1 MKKATG
7 LLAALCLLFLGSCVA
22 SAQEAADE
30 TMAPPKVLVIQREY
44 LKPGKSGSLHEK
56 SESAFVRAM
65 AAAKWPTHY
74 FAADSLSGP
83 SRALFFVGYPSFEA
97 WEKDNLATQN
107 NATLSAALDRASIAD
122 GELLTSY
129 ESSAYLYR
137 PDLSL
142 RPNSVDVRNMR
153 YFEITHFV
161 VRPGH
166 QHEWDALVKMYSS
179 GFEKSVPHAHWATF
193 ESMYGANNGGV
204 FIVFNLMRSLAE
216 VDQSLGDD
224 KQFMS
229 GMSESDRKKLGE
241 LEASC
246 VESVQTNLFVFNPK
260 MSYPSEEWIKADPFW
275 KPKATALAAKPAQ

>member
-1 MKKATG
+1 MKKIIG
-7 LLAALCLLFLGSCVA
+7 LSAALCLLFLGSAIA

-30 TMAPPKVLVIQREY
+30 AMAPPKVLVINREY

-56 SESAFVRAM
+56 TESAFVRAVT
-65 AAAKWPTHY
+65 AAKWPTHY

-97 WEKDNLATQN
+97 WEKDNMATGK

-129 ESSAYLYR
+129 ETSAYVYR
-137 PDLSL
+137 DDLSL
-142 RPNSVDVRNMR
+142 RAGSVVIAHMR
-153 YFEITHFV
+153 YFEITRFV

-166 QHEWDALVKMYSS
+166 GHEWDALVKMYTS
-179 GFEKSVPHAHWATF
+179 GFEKAVPNAHWATF
-193 ESMYGANNGGV
+193 ESMYGVENGGV
-204 FIVFNLMRSLAE
+204 YIVFNPMKSLAE
-216 VDQSLGDD
+216 VDQGLGDS

-229 GMSESDRKKLGE
+229 AMNDSEKKKLAE

-246 VESVQTNLFVFNPK
+246 IESSQTNLFVFDPK
-260 MSYPSEEWIKADPFW
+260 ISYPMEEWIKADSFW
-275 KPKATALAAKPAQ
+275 TPKASASEK